1 MSKLSPAL
9 KSLINAPFA
18 RPGAVPAPKNI
29 KAVYE
34 QLAKDAASKNVGV
47 PAWLSIATATTMT
60 MNSPDSLLTL
70 HTVASPH
77 HPSGPVTA
85 AALMREIGLKCIGFN
100 GVPRTINMLNAFRA
114 GLPSDVTSQLP
125 TKPTRTPTSSNIDAF
140 NARGFA
146 LWKSIYRPFDE
157 KLYDKLADSHPDLP
171 VHILHSEYGA
181 LFADPPGHAEAGAKV
196 GRVLTSIV
204 AVACLRSQT
213 GVGPQVLSHVFGLR
227 KAFEDGSFKAQGETE
242 VQGGEWLAGDEGGQW
257 LLETTDRLVEALGQ
271 GQGSS
276 FAQGIKRESKL

>member
-1 MSKLSPAL
+1 MSKLSPTL

-18 RPGAVPAPKNI
+18 RPGAVPAPSNI
-29 KAVYE
+29 RHVYE

-60 MNSPDSLLTL
+60 MNSPDSLLAL

-77 HPSGPVTA
+77 HPSGAVTT

-114 GLPSDVTSQLP
+114 GLPSDITSALP
-125 TKPTRTPTSSNIDAF
+125 TTPTRKPTQTNIDAF

-146 LWKSIYRPFDE
+146 LWKSVYRPFDE

-181 LFADPPGHAEAGAKV
+181 LFADPPDHCDPGAKV
-196 GRVLTSIV
+196 GRVLTSVV

-227 KAFEDGSFKAQGETE
+227 KAFEDGSFKAQGEEE
-242 VQGGEWLAGDEGGQW
+242 VLGGEWLAGDEGSTW
-257 LLETTDRLVEALGQ
+257 LLETTDRIVEALGE
-271 GQGSS
+271 GRGSS